1 MLWVGRNEQAYP
13 WLRQWNRGVLTT
25 RHNQEDTPMQHDTG
39 SLAACPDRRLPRW
52 PLDEVVRRGAQALL
66 QRALD
71 VEVDLFLERY
81 QYLMDGQ
88 GHRQVVRNGHRPL
101 RRLVTGA
108 GPVEVATPR
117 AMIASSRSTTNR
129 GSPAR

>member
-1 MLWVGRNEQAYP
+1 
-13 WLRQWNRGVLTT
+13 
-25 RHNQEDTPMQHDTG
+25 MQQDTG
-39 SLAACPDRRLPRW
+39 SLGSRPDQSLSLW
-52 PLDEVVRRGAQALL
+52 PLDEVVRRGAQELL